1 MRRLFLLALIAGAVA
16 VVIRA
21 LRRDGPG
28 EAGVGG
34 TSVLGAEPVV
44 GGEPV
49 VRAEPVMGADPL
61 VGGEPVAASAGHVSV
76 GPVEKQ
82 EAEEPPSGPGETPGT
97 TAPPL

>member
-34 TSVLGAEPVV
+34 TSVV

-49 VRAEPVMGADPL
+49 VRAEPVMDADPL